1 MSAQTAFPEAQ
12 LRDYSARLANAR
24 DRSYALARQVERAT
38 AALATLRELPS
49 ADPVV
54 HEYASASLESLCE
67 TLVRL
72 CAATDHAS
80 INAEALSTLPAYVF
94 IGDKSAS
101 DELDT
106 AVLSLID
113 ATRAAEDELAG
124 LGEIVVNVCGAID
137 EMTQDALP
145 Y

>member
-1 MSAQTAFPEAQ
+1 MSTQPAFPDAQ
-12 LRDYSARLANAR
+12 LRDYSHRLASAR
-24 DRSYALARQVERAT
+24 DRSYSLARQVERAK

-72 CAATDHAS
+72 CAATDQAAL
-80 INAEALSTLPAYVF
+80 NADALAALPADCF
-94 IGDKSAS
+94 IGDKTASA
-101 DELDT
+101 ELDT
-106 AVLSLID
+106 ALASLID
-113 ATRAAEDELAG
+113 ATCAAEDELAG
-124 LGEIVVNVCGAID
+124 LSEIVVNVCDAVD